1 MEPKITKTKNCSILP
16 KKRDSL
22 QALSCICNI
31 TKCDL
36 KIYAALYRCREKTV
50 RLHNVRALL
59 PANNI
64 KNLAQTSFPN
74 RAVKT
79 FSVSTH
85 FFRGTILNIRKSF
98 RWGTSDSM
106 KPIKCDSVIQTK
118 NTYCSSFP

>member
-1 MEPKITKTKNCSILP
+1 MEPKITITKNCSILQ

-36 KIYAALYRCREKTV
+36 KIYAALYRGREKTV

-79 FSVSTH
+79 FSVSPH

-106 KPIKCDSVIQTK
+106 KPIKCDYVIQTK